1 MAALRPLSSLLGGVF
16 RAAATRGMPRI
27 GMRVPT
33 FALTAAFMA
42 TSFVRQV
49 HCAPGAVAA
58 PVCNDDVCAMPS
70 KPVRADPGKGA
81 THDAIKDVLLTGPW
95 PLQTPHTLSDWWK
108 DGPALILVVRRLG
121 CPLCRHIVGNVLAE
135 KSKFDALGVKIV
147 LTCSQD
153 IGADAFIQDV
163 WKGQELHIDKEDQIR
178 AAMGGGCTRRGGCS
192 SPRCWRRHCVARG
205 PKTVGSRT

>member
-135 KSKFDALGVKIV
+135 KSKFDALGVKI
-147 LTCSQD
+147 
-153 IGADAFIQDV
+153 
-163 WKGQELHIDKEDQIR
+163 
-178 AAMGGGCTRRGGCS
+178 
-192 SPRCWRRHCVARG
+192 
-205 PKTVGSRT
+205 